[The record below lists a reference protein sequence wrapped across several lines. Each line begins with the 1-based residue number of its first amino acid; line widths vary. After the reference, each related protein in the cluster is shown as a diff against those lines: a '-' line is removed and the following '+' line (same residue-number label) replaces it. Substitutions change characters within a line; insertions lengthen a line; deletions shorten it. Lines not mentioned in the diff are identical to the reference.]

1 MDIKYFVSKAKTSAI
16 NIAEDDVVQITV
28 GSIKSMRSRI
38 VSAGDED
45 SLELSEILE
54 SGCAIPLEFVHLET
68 PGDRPKAGFYVV
80 ELLNASQQTSSIAF
94 RDIETGEML
103 EYRLIFNQ
111 EGGISSD
118 GAQTVDPDFNNFAY
132 SSYVNWCGRWRG
144 RRRLWRVCTGEDCA
158 LGYGI
163 CFQRRLP
170 NL

>member
-45 SLELSEILE
+45 SRELSEILQT
-54 SGCAIPLEFVHLET
+54 GWAIPLEFVHLET

-80 ELLNASQQTSSIAF
+80 ELLNASQPTSSIAF

>member
-1 MDIKYFVSKAKTSAI
+1 MDIKYFASKAKTSAI
-16 NIAEDDVVQITV
+16 NIAEDDIVQITV

-45 SLELSEILE
+45 SLELSELLE

-68 PGDRPKAGFYVV
+68 AGDRPKAGFYVV

>member
-1 MDIKYFVSKAKTSAI
+1 MDIRYFASKAKTSAI
-16 NIAEDDVVQITV
+16 NIAEDDIVQITV

>member
-1 MDIKYFVSKAKTSAI
+1 MDIKYFASKAKTSAI
-16 NIAEDDVVQITV
+16 NIAEDDIVQITV

-45 SLELSEILE
+45 SLELSELLD

-80 ELLNASQQTSSIAF
+80 ELLNASQPTSSIAF
-94 RDIETGEML
+94 RSIESGETL
-103 EYRLIFNQ
+103 GYRLIFNQ

-118 GAQTVDPDFNNFAY
+118 GAPTVDPDFNNFAY
-132 SSYVNWCGRWRG
+132 SNYVNWCGRWRG

>member
-1 MDIKYFVSKAKTSAI
+1 MDIKYFASKAKTSAI
-16 NIAEDDVVQITV
+16 NIAQDDIVQITV

-68 PGDRPKAGFYVV
+68 AGDRPKAGFYVV

>member
-1 MDIKYFVSKAKTSAI
+1 MDIEYFLKKAKASSI
-16 NIAEDDVVQITV
+16 NVSQDDIVQIAI
-28 GSIKSMRSRI
+28 GGIKSLRSRI
-38 VSAGDED
+38 VSAVDVD

-54 SGCAIPLEFVHLET
+54 KGCPIALEFVYLET
-68 PGDRPKAGFYVV
+68 TGDRPRTGFYVV
-80 ELLNASQQTSSIAF
+80 ELLNAPERISNIVF
-94 RDIETGEML
+94 RNIETGETL
-103 EYRLIFNQ
+103 DYRLIFDR

-118 GAQTVDPDFNNFAY
+118 GASGFDPDFNNFAY
-132 SSYVNWCGRWRG
+132 SNYVNWCGRWRG

>member
-1 MDIKYFVSKAKTSAI
+1 MDIRYFVNKAKTSAI
-16 NIAEDDVVQITV
+16 SIAENDIVQITV
-28 GSIKSMRSRI
+28 GSIKSLRSRI
-38 VSAGDED
+38 VSAEDED

-68 PGDRPKAGFYVV
+68 PGDRPKTGFYVV

-94 RDIETGEML
+94 RDVETGEML
-103 EYRLIFNQ
+103 GYRLTFNH

-118 GAQTVDPDFNNFAY
+118 GAPTVDPDFNNFAY
-132 SSYVNWCGRWRG
+132 SNYVNWCGRWRG

>member
-1 MDIKYFVSKAKTSAI
+1 MDIEYFIKKAQTSAI
-16 NIAEDDVVQITV
+16 NVAKDDIVQIAV
-28 GSIKSMRSRI
+28 GGIKSLRSRI
-38 VSAGDED
+38 VSAADED

-54 SGCAIPLEFVHLET
+54 KGCSIPLEFVYLET
-68 PGDRPKAGFYVV
+68 PGDRPQTGFYVV
-80 ELLNASQQTSSIAF
+80 ELLNASEPISSIAF
-94 RDIETGEML
+94 RNIETGKTL
-103 EYRLIFNQ
+103 EYRLIFNH

-118 GAQTVDPDFNNFAY
+118 GAQAFDPDFNNFAY
-132 SSYVNWCGRWRG
+132 SNYVNWCGRWRG